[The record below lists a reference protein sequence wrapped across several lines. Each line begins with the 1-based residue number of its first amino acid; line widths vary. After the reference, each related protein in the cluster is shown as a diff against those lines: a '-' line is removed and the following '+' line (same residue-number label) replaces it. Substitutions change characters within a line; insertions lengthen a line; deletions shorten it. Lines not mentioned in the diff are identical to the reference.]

1 MSCYFIAV
9 YQDAFNLIDK
19 DADGSISKDNLGAV
33 MKALGEE
40 VTDQQLQDLINEVDA
55 DGTIFIVDWS
65 VLGNSNNVTT
75 DNGRKFTNCTRWF
88 LKR

>member
-55 DGTIFIVDWS
+55 DGTIFIVD
-65 VLGNSNNVTT
+65 
-75 DNGRKFTNCTRWF
+75 
-88 LKR
+88 